1 MLSLLELSLTGGV
14 FILAVVVVR
23 ALAMNRLPRQAF
35 LLLWAVALA
44 RLLLPFSI
52 PSPTSL
58 YSAAGHLGEG
68 FRRAGIVTAGGTDA
82 AGDGGPLGGTGGIKV
97 LQAVRRPG
105 GTRQPG
111 GQALRRPAVGEGGP
125 VRLVHRAQTGQH
137 RPVDVRHGRRLPME
151 GVKSFFDKKKKKK

>member
-82 AGDGGPLGGTGGIKV
+82 AGPQRRRRSSPGWPCSGP
-97 LQAVRRPG
+97 R
-105 GTRQPG
+105 
-111 GQALRRPAVGEGGP
+111 ALWP
-125 VRLVHRAQTGQH
+125 VPCASCSHSSKRFMT
-137 RPVDVRHGRRLPME
+137 
-151 GVKSFFDKKKKKK
+151 SS